1 MPKGPKGE
9 YRPADPIKSA
19 MLVVRIATGDIT
31 EEEARKLAS
40 KKRRAVKPKPKK
52 RAK

>member
-1 MPKGPKGE
+1 VPKGPKGE

-19 MLVVRIATGDIT
+19 MLMMRIATGDIT
-31 EEEARKLAS
+31 EEEARKIAL
-40 KKRRAVKPKPKK
+40 KPRRVGKSPVK